1 MDFNDILTG
10 LEGSTFATAIL
21 EGDNLFPWIEAAH
34 VVALVIVVGTI
45 WIVDLRLLGVPAHTR
60 SVQRLLK
67 QLLPLT
73 WAAFGVAAVS
83 GFLMFSSNA
92 VAYAANWPFRI
103 KMLLLIGAGLNM
115 LYFQLTTYRDVG
127 RWDEAHTPRAA
138 QIAGALSLSLW
149 VIVIFLGRWIGFTI
163 A

>member
-1 MDFNDILTG
+1 MDFNDILTN
-10 LEGSTFATAIL
+10 LEGTAFATAIL
-21 EGDNLFPWIEAAH
+21 EGDNLFPWIEAVH
-34 VVALVIVVGTI
+34 VLALVIVVGTI
-45 WIVDLRLLGVPAHTR
+45 WIVDLRLLGVAAHTR
-60 SVQRLLK
+60 SVQRLMK

-73 WAAFGVAAVS
+73 WGAFAIAVAS

-115 LYFQLTTYRDVG
+115 LYFHVATYRDVG
-127 RWDEAHTPRAA
+127 QWDEANTPRAA
-138 QIAGALSLSLW
+138 RVAGGLSLSLW
-149 VIVIFLGRWIGFTI
+149 VIVIFLGRWIGFTV